1 MKTSESEN
9 NFQCVN
15 DDHIENTISKERFST
30 WHAKSVS
37 CEQTIVFFFVILLET
52 LNKQSK
58 LFNRTKLEYR
68 LWICVQ
74 V

>member
-15 DDHIENTISKERFST
+15 DDHVENKISKERFST

-37 CEQTIVFFFVILLET
+37 CEQTIVFYYFT
-52 LNKQSK
+52 NS
-58 LFNRTKLEYR
+58 T
-68 LWICVQ
+68 
-74 V
+74 

>member
-15 DDHIENTISKERFST
+15 DDHVENKISKERFST

-37 CEQTIVFFFVILLET
+37 CEQTIVFYYFT
-52 LNKQSK
+52 NSTKQT
-58 LFNRTKLEYR
+58 FIFY
-68 LWICVQ
+68 
-74 V
+74 